1 MNKQF
6 LLIGL
11 TLALSMSAFAGQVK
25 REVISSDYSRNS
37 VSKIA
42 IVYDDQWNRET
53 SQGFDAIDFGAKF
66 DQNQLQT
73 KTIQLRGAARTTG
86 NTSAQTDIN
95 TRTLL
100 TNYINQH
107 NIGKEIFD
115 YILMVDQNGR
125 FHYDRMVA
133 RSRWNANDEDVK
145 LDNASQ
151 VKTMDENGPALL
163 KNSYIVVYDAKETRV
178 EQKTKDNGEKVNEYK
193 AVVSAYV
200 YKIDNADEVINNI
213 LHNMWIYD
221 TDDAATVAAKREAY
235 NKVRIPMRCVTSQAV
250 TVSSEKSMHE
260 AIAGS
265 YENLLSKMENN
276 IAAWEVKITPE
287 QVRPYI
293 TAKIG
298 KKEGLKNGQRFKILK
313 NKGDEDKGDLRTV
326 KVGYARV
333 TTVADNNSVATG
345 NTATS
350 SLYQISGKYLKGTEF
365 LKQSNDI
372 KLGLS
377 IDYNYNGLGWD
388 NQNVFGAFSMVDLTL
403 DYLMHIQRNGISHYA
418 RVNFGY
424 DIATS
429 KMLRNGYKG
438 QHNGDE
444 YGAKNYVDHDEWLKD
459 GVSFFNISIGY
470 MVGLKAK
477 QVFELQPMFN
487 VGVDLPI
494 CHAKD
499 AMSSDEKKSNFGVF
513 IDPAV
518 RLVFNCG
525 YPFQIFFQTDYCVTV
540 YQGGTYK
547 KLNDKLGECGHK
559 RNHGLGVAAGVKWT
573 F

>member
-1 MNKQF
+1 
-6 LLIGL
+6 
-11 TLALSMSAFAGQVK
+11 
-25 REVISSDYSRNS
+25 
-37 VSKIA
+37 
-42 IVYDDQWNRET
+42 
-53 SQGFDAIDFGAKF
+53 
-66 DQNQLQT
+66 
-73 KTIQLRGAARTTG
+73 
-86 NTSAQTDIN
+86 
-95 TRTLL
+95 
-100 TNYINQH
+100 
-107 NIGKEIFD
+107 
-115 YILMVDQNGR
+115 
-125 FHYDRMVA
+125 
-133 RSRWNANDEDVK
+133 
-145 LDNASQ
+145 
-151 VKTMDENGPALL
+151 
-163 KNSYIVVYDAKETRV
+163 
-178 EQKTKDNGEKVNEYK
+178 
-193 AVVSAYV
+193 
-200 YKIDNADEVINNI
+200 
-213 LHNMWIYD
+213 
-221 TDDAATVAAKREAY
+221 
-235 NKVRIPMRCVTSQAV
+235 MRCVTSQAV
-250 TVSSEKSMHE
+250 TISSEKSMHE

-350 SLYQISGKYLKGTEF
+350 SLYQISGKYMKGTEF

-429 KMLRNGYKG
+429 KMLRNGYKNRNDVSEA
-438 QHNGDE
+438 QAE
-444 YGAKNYVDHDEWLKD
+444 YAIKNDEWLKD

-547 KLNDKLGECGHK
+547 RLNDKLGECGRK
-559 RNHGLGVAAGVKWT
+559 RNYGLGVAAGVKWT